1 MSEFFQAKHIL
12 VITLS
17 NLGDVVLTTPVI
29 AALREHFPEAKLS
42 VLVGER
48 PADLF
53 LDHPWI
59 HGLHIYNKKAS
70 IGEKLGLIRRL
81 RSEHFDLVL
90 DLRRSLFPWFI
101 GAKKSNSVFRQS
113 SNGNHLHAV
122 DEHLSVLS
130 SMSIPISFK
139 TSFPLFNQ
147 RDIENT
153 KKLFRGQ
160 GFDLNEPY
168 LVVAPGARSH
178 LKRWSAE
185 SYRTLMRLLGERL
198 GVLMVLVGDKSETAI
213 AEKVRG
219 GLKFR
224 ILNLCGETNVRE
236 LASILSHA
244 ELVVTNDSATLHMA
258 DQQARPTVAIFGP
271 TDEKR
276 YGPRGPD
283 ARIIR
288 KELFCSPCGLA
299 QCPYKHECLK
309 YISVEEVFKACI
321 MLLKES
327 RSAVV

>member
-1 MSEFFQAKHIL
+1 MSNFFQAKHIL

-17 NLGDVVLTTPVI
+17 NLGDVVLTTPVM
-29 AALREHFPEAKLS
+29 AALHEHFPETKLS

-53 LDHPWI
+53 LGHPWI
-59 HGLHIYNKKAS
+59 HSLHIYNKKAS
-70 IGEKLGLIRRL
+70 IGEKLGLIRKL

-101 GAKKSNSVFRQS
+101 GAKKSNSVFRLS
-113 SNGNHLHAV
+113 SNGHYPHAV
-122 DEHLSVLS
+122 DDHLSILS
-130 SMSIPISFK
+130 GLDIPISFK
-139 TSFPLFNQ
+139 TPFPLFDQ

-160 GFDLNEPY
+160 GFDFNEPY

-185 SYRTLMRLLGERL
+185 NYHTLMRLLGERFGL
-198 GVLMVLVGDKSETAI
+198 PMALVGDESEKAT
-213 AEKVRG
+213 AEKVRE

-236 LASILSHA
+236 VASVLAHA

-258 DQQARPTVAIFGP
+258 DQQVRPTVAIFGP

-283 ARIIR
+283 ARVIR
-288 KELFCSPCGLA
+288 KDLFCSPCGLA

-327 RSAVV
+327 RPAAV